1 MGCPMKARK
10 KTPPVPMKKE
20 PRFAPGNEDLLEQP
34 ATEEEKK
41 RGEFTRVTTLSYDE
55 VDPG

>member
-1 MGCPMKARK
+1 MKARK

-20 PRFAPGNEDLLEQP
+20 PRFAPGHEDLLEQP